1 MENPFRIEGVVRPPH
16 FVDREEELAR
26 IGRVLGSPGA
36 KLLVYGPRRMGKT
49 SAIVVAKERHE
60 EEGGAVVLADFSTA
74 SSVADLSRRL
84 LSAAGRALGQRWRDL
99 PAELVRRLDV
109 SLSLEMDPRTGA
121 PVPRLDAGLRRRP
134 EDEQYRTLGRLLD
147 ALEEMADR
155 RDEPL
160 AVVLDEFQEIHRFG
174 GEEAEWRLRGILQH
188 HSHTS
193 YVLAGSKASLIRRMV
208 DRDRAFYKLA
218 ELMAVGPIEPGVLA
232 EWIDGRFAA
241 ADLHRPGLGSRC
253 VRAAGPR
260 TRDVVQLARR
270 AFDRSTKVNGE
281 EDAENLLLRAF
292 REIVEEEDDL
302 ARALWE
308 QLTANQQNVLRA
320 VAAADEGLTT
330 RTTLDRFGLPA
341 SGSVSNLVAGFVEDG
356 YLVKTDLPPGYD
368 FDSPFLRGWVVEHAL
383 ADIGVRA
390 DVLERPA
397 GRAYVEGSTGT
408 GA

>member
-16 FVDREEELAR
+16 FADRESELAR
-26 IGRVLGSPGA
+26 LGRALRSPGA

-49 SAIVVAKERHE
+49 SAIVVAKERYE
-60 EEGGAVVLADFSTA
+60 EEGGAAVLADFSTA

-84 LSAAGRALGQRWRDL
+84 LSAAGRALGRRWRDL
-99 PAELVRRLDV
+99 PTELVRRLDV
-109 SLSLEMDPRTGA
+109 SLGLQMDPRTGT
-121 PVPRLDAGLRRRP
+121 PVPTLDTELRRRP
-134 EDEQYRTLGRLLD
+134 VDEQYETLGGLLD
-147 ALEEMADR
+147 ALEEMAES
-155 RDEPL
+155 RDEAL

-174 GEEAEWRLRGILQH
+174 GEDAEWRLRGILQH
-188 HSHTS
+188 HTHTS

-218 ELMAVGPIEPGVLA
+218 DLMAFGPIAPDVLAGWIDRRFAEAGRPRPGVGA
-232 EWIDGRFAA
+232 C
-241 ADLHRPGLGSRC
+241 C

-270 AFDRSTKVNGE
+270 SFDRASGGGGE
-281 EDAENLLLRAF
+281 EDPEALVRPAF

-320 VAAADEGLTT
+320 VAAAGEGLTA
-330 RTTLDRFGLPA
+330 RATLDAFGLPA

-356 YLVKTDLPPGYD
+356 YLVKIDLPPGYD
-368 FDSPFLRGWVVEHAL
+368 FDSPFLRGWVVRHAL
-383 ADIGVRA
+383 ADVGARA
-390 DVLERPA
+390 DLLERPA
-397 GRAYVEGSTGT
+397 GRAYVEESAGT
-408 GA
+408 GG